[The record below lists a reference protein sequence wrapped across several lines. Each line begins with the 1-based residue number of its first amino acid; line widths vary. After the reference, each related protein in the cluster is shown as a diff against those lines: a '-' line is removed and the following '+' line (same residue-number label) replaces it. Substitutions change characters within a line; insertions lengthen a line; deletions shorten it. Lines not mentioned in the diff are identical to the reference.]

1 MVNFSTI
8 RGVKIFRNILKYSNA
23 LYLLFLVVCCLF
35 LNNSPLVSLAGNN
48 FLAPDSVIVK
58 KPVFTQTGIASLYA
72 KKFHK
77 RKTAS
82 GEKFNMYALTA
93 AHRTLK
99 FGTVVKVTNLK
110 NNKSVTVRIN
120 DRGPFIKGRVID
132 LSFAAAQKLGFV
144 QQGIT
149 SVKIETVDG
158 IEPDDSKQEN
168 YASEDEKTYY
178 SVQVGAFINIENA
191 EKFKKSLIEKNFK
204 DITILQVV
212 KQETVYRVIVG
223 IFSTYEEANKQ
234 KEILLKNNTEGFIIR
249 NN

>member
-1 MVNFSTI
+1 VVNICTI
-8 RGVKIFRNILKYSNA
+8 RGVKIFRNIFKYSNA
-23 LYLLFLVVCCLF
+23 LYLLFFVFCCLF
-35 LNNSPLVSLAGNN
+35 LNNSSFVSLANNN
-48 FLAPDSVIVK
+48 FLAPDSTIVK
-58 KPVFTQTGIASLYA
+58 RPVFTQTGIASLYA
-72 KKFHK
+72 KKFHN
-77 RKTAS
+77 RKTAN
-82 GEKFNMYALTA
+82 GEKFNMHALTA

-99 FGTVVKVTNLK
+99 FGTIVKVTNLK
-110 NNKSVTVRIN
+110 NNKSVTVKIN

-132 LSFAAAQKLGFV
+132 LSLAAAKKLDFV

-149 SVKIETVDG
+149 SVKIETVDE

-204 DITILQVV
+204 DITILQLL